1 MNKLY
6 LSWLTQ
12 HLDTNKTNREL
23 VNISEAKGKKPQPK
37 KVKVEAEKQT
47 DDPFLLGS
55 DDGEYQEPKE
65 PKPSKRSEAATKRNV
80 ADRIEAEKNKESG
93 TNPEDLA
100 AALHGIRHASELEQ
114 AIGSPDSVFR
124 SQERQPS
131 KGTGAQYR
139 KTESPEDVIARMMRE
154 GFFGNIA
161 AGAGKLAVK
170 SAAGAGNL
178 AVKSAG
184 LVGRLGSEAAGNL
197 AGQAAGGIAR
207 AGATAVNLADKGIVG
222 AGKLAGQAGKLA
234 GQAGKLAGGEFK
246 AGMGSSLGTAA
257 NTIKS
262 GPIAQKL
269 GNVGGAIKQKVGGA
283 IKVVGGLAKKVS
295 SNPTVRGLASKGVDA
310 IKANINAKL
319 NDNGS
324 KQTGTPVPPD
334 GGAKPAAGGES
345 APSGGGSSS
354 TTNTVGRDQTN
365 SNNTTTNNYGGG
377 GSGSGAAAPQQQAS
391 ELGTASGGDI
401 IRGGAREASGGRVP
415 AISGKPRISMNE
427 ETKPQSNL
435 SRIMEMRNRLSAKY
449 GD

>member
-23 VNISEAKGKKPQPK
+23 VNISEAKSKKPQPK
-37 KVKVEAEKQT
+37 KTQPKKVKAEKQT
-47 DDPFLLGS
+47 DDPFMLGS
-55 DDGEYQEPKE
+55 NDGEEQEPKE
-65 PKPSKRSEAATKRNV
+65 PKPNKRSEAATKRNV
-80 ADRIEAEKNKESG
+80 DDRMEAEKSKELG

-124 SQERQPS
+124 SQEREPS

-139 KTESPEDVIARMMRE
+139 KTESPEDVMARMVRE
-154 GFFGNIA
+154 GFFGKMA
-161 AGAGKLAVK
+161 AGAGKLAM
-170 SAAGAGNL
+170 N
-178 AVKSAG
+178 SAG
-184 LVGRLGSEAAGNL
+184 LAGRLGSEAAGNL
-197 AGQAAGGIAR
+197 AGKAAGGIVR

-222 AGKLAGQAGKLA
+222 AGE
-234 GQAGKLAGGEFK
+234 LAGGEFK
-246 AGMGSSLGTAA
+246 VGMGSSLGTAA
-257 NTIKS
+257 DKIKS
-262 GPIAQKL
+262 GPLAQKL
-269 GNVGGAIKQKVGGA
+269 GGA
-283 IKVVGGLAKKVS
+283 IKVVGGLAKRVS

-319 NDNGS
+319 NDTGS
-324 KQTGTPVPPD
+324 KQTGIPVPPD

-345 APSGGGSSS
+345 APAGGNSSS
-354 TTNTVGRDQTN
+354 NTNTVGRDQTN
-365 SNNTTTNNYGGG
+365 SNNTTTNNYGVGG
-377 GSGSGAAAPQQQAS
+377 AGSGAAAPQQQAS

-415 AISGKPRISMNE
+415 SISGKPRISMNE

>member
-1 MNKLY
+1 MNNLY

-23 VNISEAKGKKPQPK
+23 VNISEAKSKKTQPK
-37 KVKVEAEKQT
+37 KTQPRKVKAEKQT
-47 DDPFLLGS
+47 DDPFMLGS
-55 DDGEYQEPKE
+55 NDGEEQEPKE
-65 PKPSKRSEAATKRNV
+65 PKPNKRSEAATKRNV
-80 ADRIEAEKNKESG
+80 DDRMEAEKSKELG

-124 SQERQPS
+124 SQEREPS

-139 KTESPEDVIARMMRE
+139 KTESPEDVMARMVRE
-154 GFFGNIA
+154 GFFGKMA
-161 AGAGKLAVK
+161 AGAGKLAM
-170 SAAGAGNL
+170 N
-178 AVKSAG
+178 SAG
-184 LVGRLGSEAAGNL
+184 LAGRLGSEAAGNL
-197 AGQAAGGIAR
+197 AGKAAGGIAR

-234 GQAGKLAGGEFK
+234 GGEFK

-257 NTIKS
+257 DKIKS

-269 GNVGGAIKQKVGGA
+269 GGA
-283 IKVVGGLAKKVS
+283 IKVVGGLAKRVS

-310 IKANINAKL
+310 I
-319 NDNGS
+319 
-324 KQTGTPVPPD
+324 TPVPPD
-334 GGAKPAAGGES
+334 GGAKPVAAGAKPAAGGES
-345 APSGGGSSS
+345 APVGGGSSN
-354 TTNTVGRDQTN
+354 TNTVGRDQTN

-377 GSGSGAAAPQQQAS
+377 GAGSGAAAPQQQAS

-401 IRGGAREASGGRVP
+401 IRGGSREASGGRVP
-415 AISGKPRISMNE
+415 AISGRPRISMNE

>member
-1 MNKLY
+1 MNNLY

-23 VNISEAKGKKPQPK
+23 VNISEAKSKKTQPKKTQPK
-37 KVKVEAEKQT
+37 KVKAEKQT
-47 DDPFLLGS
+47 DDPFMLGS
-55 DDGEYQEPKE
+55 NDGEEQEPKE
-65 PKPSKRSEAATKRNV
+65 PKPNKRSEAATKRNV
-80 ADRIEAEKNKESG
+80 DDRMEAEKSKELG

-124 SQERQPS
+124 SQEREPS

-139 KTESPEDVIARMMRE
+139 KTESPEDVMARMVRE
-154 GFFGNIA
+154 GFFGKMA
-161 AGAGKLAVK
+161 AGAGKLAM
-170 SAAGAGNL
+170 N
-178 AVKSAG
+178 SAG
-184 LVGRLGSEAAGNL
+184 LAGRLGSEAAGNL
-197 AGQAAGGIAR
+197 AGKAAGGIAR

-234 GQAGKLAGGEFK
+234 GGEFK

-257 NTIKS
+257 DKIKS

-269 GNVGGAIKQKVGGA
+269 GGA
-283 IKVVGGLAKKVS
+283 IKVVGGLAKRVS

-310 IKANINAKL
+310 IKAKL
-319 NDNGS
+319 NDNDS

-334 GGAKPAAGGES
+334 GGAKPVAAGAKPAAGGES
-345 APSGGGSSS
+345 APAGGGSSN
-354 TTNTVGRDQTN
+354 TNTVGRDQTN

-377 GSGSGAAAPQQQAS
+377 GAGSGAAAPQQQAS

-415 AISGKPRISMNE
+415 AISGRPRISMNE

>member
-37 KVKVEAEKQT
+37 KPQPKKPQPKK
-47 DDPFLLGS
+47 DPIDKILS
-55 DDGEYQEPKE
+55 PDESVDEKE
-65 PKPSKRSEAATKRNV
+65 PKPNKKSEAATKRNV
-80 ADRIEAEKNKESG
+80 NDRIEAEKNKESG

-124 SQERQPS
+124 SQEREPS
-131 KGTGAQYR
+131 RGTGAQYR
-139 KTESPEDVIARMMRE
+139 KTESPEDVMARMMRE
-154 GFFGNIA
+154 GYFGNIA
-161 AGAGKLAVK
+161 AGAGKLAGK
-170 SAAGAGNL
+170 
-178 AVKSAG
+178 
-184 LVGRLGSEAAGNL
+184 
-197 AGQAAGGIAR
+197 AAGGIAK
-207 AGATAVNLADKGIVG
+207 AGAGAVNMADKGIVG
-222 AGKLAGQAGKLA
+222 AGKLAGQAGGA
-234 GQAGKLAGGEFK
+234 FK
-246 AGMGSSLGTAA
+246 TGMGSSLGTAA
-257 NTIKS
+257 DNIKS

-283 IKVVGGLAKKVS
+283 IKVVGGLTKQVS
-295 SNPTVRGLASKGVDA
+295 SNPTVRGLASKGVYA
-310 IKANINAKL
+310 IKAKL

-324 KQTGTPVPPD
+324 QQTGTPVSSA
-334 GGAKPAAGGES
+334 GAKPAAGGES
-345 APSGGGSSS
+345 TPSGGGSSS

-377 GSGSGAAAPQQQAS
+377 AADGKAAPQQQAS
-391 ELGTASGGDI
+391 ELGIASGGDI

-415 AISGKPRISMNE
+415 AITGRPRMSMNE

-449 GD
+449 GIDFY

>member
-47 DDPFLLGS
+47 DD
-55 DDGEYQEPKE
+55 GEDQEPKE

-124 SQERQPS
+124 SQEREPS
-131 KGTGAQYR
+131 RGTGAQYR
-139 KTESPEDVIARMMRE
+139 KTESPEDVMARMMRE
-154 GFFGNIA
+154 GFFGNMA

-262 GPIAQKL
+262 GPLAQKL
-269 GNVGGAIKQKVGGA
+269 GGA

-310 IKANINAKL
+310 IKANISAKM

-334 GGAKPAAGGES
+334 GGAKPAAGVES
-345 APSGGGSSS
+345 APAAAGGNSSS
-354 TTNTVGRDQTN
+354 NTNTVGRDQTN
-365 SNNTTTNNYGGG
+365 SNNTITNNYGGG
-377 GSGSGAAAPQQQAS
+377 GAAGGKAAPQQQAS

>member
-23 VNISEAKGKKPQPK
+23 VNISEAKSKKTQPKKTQPK
-37 KVKVEAEKQT
+37 KVKAEKQT
-47 DDPFLLGS
+47 DDPFMLGS
-55 DDGEYQEPKE
+55 NDGEEQEPKE
-65 PKPSKRSEAATKRNV
+65 PKPNKRSEAATKRNV
-80 ADRIEAEKNKESG
+80 DDRMEAEKSKELG

-124 SQERQPS
+124 SQEREPS

-139 KTESPEDVIARMMRE
+139 KTESPEDVMARMVRE
-154 GFFGNIA
+154 GFFGKMA
-161 AGAGKLAVK
+161 AGAGKLAM
-170 SAAGAGNL
+170 N
-178 AVKSAG
+178 SAG
-184 LVGRLGSEAAGNL
+184 LAGRLGSEAAGNL
-197 AGQAAGGIAR
+197 AGKAAGGIAR

-234 GQAGKLAGGEFK
+234 GGEFK

-257 NTIKS
+257 DKIKS

-269 GNVGGAIKQKVGGA
+269 GGA
-283 IKVVGGLAKKVS
+283 IKVVGGLAKRVS

-310 IKANINAKL
+310 I
-319 NDNGS
+319 
-324 KQTGTPVPPD
+324 TPVPPS
-334 GGAKPAAGGES
+334 GGAKPVAAGAKPAAGGES
-345 APSGGGSSS
+345 APAGGGSSN
-354 TTNTVGRDQTN
+354 TKTVGRDQTN

-377 GSGSGAAAPQQQAS
+377 GAGSGAAAPQQQAS

-401 IRGGAREASGGRVP
+401 IRGGSREASGGRVP
-415 AISGKPRISMNE
+415 AISGRPRISMNE

>member
-23 VNISEAKGKKPQPK
+23 VNISEAKSKKPQPK
-37 KVKVEAEKQT
+37 KDPIDTILSPDKSADEK
-47 DDPFLLGS
+47 
-55 DDGEYQEPKE
+55 EKEQE
-65 PKPSKRSEAATKRNV
+65 PSKRSVAARKRYV
-80 ADRIEAEKNKESG
+80 DQKIEAEKNKESG

-124 SQERQPS
+124 SQEREPS

-139 KTESPEDVIARMMRE
+139 KTESPEDVMARMVRE
-154 GFFGNIA
+154 GFFGNMA

-234 GQAGKLAGGEFK
+234 GQAGKLAGGKFK

-257 NTIKS
+257 DKIKS
-262 GPIAQKL
+262 GPLAKKL
-269 GNVGGAIKQKVGGA
+269 GGA

-310 IKANINAKL
+310 IKANINAKM

-334 GGAKPAAGGES
+334 GGAKPVAAGAKPAAGGES
-345 APSGGGSSS
+345 APAGGNSSS
-354 TTNTVGRDQTN
+354 NTNTVGRDQTN

-377 GSGSGAAAPQQQAS
+377 AAGGKAAPQQQAS

>member
-23 VNISEAKGKKPQPK
+23 VNISEAKSKKPQPK
-37 KVKVEAEKQT
+37 KAEKPT
-47 DDPFLLGS
+47 ES
-55 DDGEYQEPKE
+55 DDGEEQEPKE
-65 PKPSKRSEAATKRNV
+65 PKPNKRSEAATKRNV
-80 ADRIEAEKNKESG
+80 DDRMEAEKSKELG

-124 SQERQPS
+124 SQEREPS
-131 KGTGAQYR
+131 RGTGAQYR
-139 KTESPEDVIARMMRE
+139 KTESPEDVMARMVRE
-154 GFFGNIA
+154 GFFGNM
-161 AGAGKLAVK
+161 
-170 SAAGAGNL
+170 AAGAGNL
-178 AVKSAG
+178 AGK
-184 LVGRLGSEAAGNL
+184 
-197 AGQAAGGIAR
+197 AAGGIAR
-207 AGATAVNLADKGIVG
+207 AGATAVNMADKGIVG
-222 AGKLAGQAGKLA
+222 AGKLAGQAGE
-234 GQAGKLAGGEFK
+234 LAGGEFK
-246 AGMGSSLGTAA
+246 VGMGSSLGTAA
-257 NTIKS
+257 DKIKS
-262 GPIAQKL
+262 GPLAQKL
-269 GNVGGAIKQKVGGA
+269 GGA
-283 IKVVGGLAKKVS
+283 IKVVGGLAKRVS

-319 NDNGS
+319 NDTGS
-324 KQTGTPVPPD
+324 KQTGIPVPPD

-345 APSGGGSSS
+345 APAGGNSSS
-354 TTNTVGRDQTN
+354 NTNTVGRDQTN
-365 SNNTTTNNYGGG
+365 SNNTTTNNYGVGG
-377 GSGSGAAAPQQQAS
+377 AGSGAAAPQQQAS

-415 AISGKPRISMNE
+415 SISGKPRISMNE

>member
-1 MNKLY
+1 MNNLY

-23 VNISEAKGKKPQPK
+23 VNISEAKSKKPQPK

-47 DDPFLLGS
+47 DD
-55 DDGEYQEPKE
+55 GEDQEPKSN
-65 PKPSKRSEAATKRNV
+65 KKSEAAMKRNID
-80 ADRIEAEKNKESG
+80 ARIEAEKNKKLG

-124 SQERQPS
+124 SQEREPS

-139 KTESPEDVIARMMRE
+139 KTESPEDVMARMMRE
-154 GFFGNIA
+154 GFFGNM
-161 AGAGKLAVK
+161 
-170 SAAGAGNL
+170 AAGAGNL
-178 AVKSAG
+178 AGK
-184 LVGRLGSEAAGNL
+184 
-197 AGQAAGGIAR
+197 AAGGIAK
-207 AGATAVNLADKGIVG
+207 AGAGAINMADKGIVG
-222 AGKLAGQAGKLA
+222 AGKLAGQAGGA
-234 GQAGKLAGGEFK
+234 FK
-246 AGMGSSLGTAA
+246 TGMGSSLGTAA
-257 NTIKS
+257 DKIKS

-269 GNVGGAIKQKVGGA
+269 GNVGGAIKGKVGGA
-283 IKVVGGLAKKVS
+283 IKVVGGLTKQVS

-310 IKANINAKL
+310 IKAKL

-324 KQTGTPVPPD
+324 KQTGAPVPPD
-334 GGAKPAAGGES
+334 GGAKPVAAGAKPAAGGES
-345 APSGGGSSS
+345 APTGGSSS
-354 TTNTVGRDQTN
+354 TTNTVGRDQNN

-377 GSGSGAAAPQQQAS
+377 GAGSGAAAAQPQAS
-391 ELGTASGGDI
+391 ELGTHSGDHVI
-401 IRGGAREASGGRVP
+401 KGGAREASGGRVP
-415 AISGKPRISMNE
+415 SIRPRISMNE

>member
-23 VNISEAKGKKPQPK
+23 VNISEAKSKKTQKKPQPK
-37 KVKVEAEKQT
+37 KDPIDKILSPDESANEK
-47 DDPFLLGS
+47 
-55 DDGEYQEPKE
+55 EQE
-65 PKPSKRSEAATKRNV
+65 PSKRSVAATKRYV
-80 ADRIEAEKNKESG
+80 DQKIKAEKNKEAG

-114 AIGSPDSVFR
+114 AIGAPDSVFR
-124 SQERQPS
+124 SQEREPS

-139 KTESPEDVIARMMRE
+139 KTESPEDVMARMMRE
-154 GFFGNIA
+154 GFFGKMA
-161 AGAGKLAVK
+161 AGAGKLAM
-170 SAAGAGNL
+170 N
-178 AVKSAG
+178 SAG
-184 LVGRLGSEAAGNL
+184 LAGRLGSEAAGNL

-234 GQAGKLAGGEFK
+234 GGEFK
-246 AGMGSSLGTAA
+246 AGMGGSLGTAA
-257 NTIKS
+257 DKIKS
-262 GPIAQKL
+262 GPIAKKL
-269 GNVGGAIKQKVGGA
+269 GGA
-283 IKVVGGLAKKVS
+283 IKVVGGLAKRVS

-334 GGAKPAAGGES
+334 GGAKPVAAGAKPAAGGES
-345 APSGGGSSS
+345 APAGGGSSN
-354 TTNTVGRDQTN
+354 TNTVGRDQTN

-377 GSGSGAAAPQQQAS
+377 GAGSGAAAPQQQAS
-391 ELGTASGGDI
+391 ELGTHSGDHVI
-401 IRGGAREASGGRVP
+401 KGGAREASGGRVP
-415 AISGKPRISMNE
+415 AISGRPRISMNE

>member
-23 VNISEAKGKKPQPK
+23 VNISEAKSKKPQPK
-37 KVKVEAEKQT
+37 KTQPKKVKAEKQT
-47 DDPFLLGS
+47 DDPFMLGS
-55 DDGEYQEPKE
+55 NDGEEQEPKE
-65 PKPSKRSEAATKRNV
+65 PKPNKRSEAATKRNV
-80 ADRIEAEKNKESG
+80 DDRMEAEKSKELG

-124 SQERQPS
+124 SQEREPS

-139 KTESPEDVIARMMRE
+139 KTESPEDVMARMVRE
-154 GFFGNIA
+154 GFFGNMA
-161 AGAGKLAVK
+161 AGAGK
-170 SAAGAGNL
+170 L

-257 NTIKS
+257 DKIKS

-269 GNVGGAIKQKVGGA
+269 GGA
-283 IKVVGGLAKKVS
+283 IKVVGGLAKRVS

-319 NDNGS
+319 NDTGS
-324 KQTGTPVPPD
+324 KQTGIPVPPD

-345 APSGGGSSS
+345 APAGGGSSN
-354 TTNTVGRDQTN
+354 TNTVGRDQTN
-365 SNNTTTNNYGGG
+365 SNNTTTNNYGVGG
-377 GSGSGAAAPQQQAS
+377 AGSGAAAPQQQAS

-415 AISGKPRISMNE
+415 AISGRPRISMNE

>member
-1 MNKLY
+1 MNNLY

-23 VNISEAKGKKPQPK
+23 VNISEAKSKKTQPKKTQPK
-37 KVKVEAEKQT
+37 KVKAEKQT
-47 DDPFLLGS
+47 DDPFMLGS
-55 DDGEYQEPKE
+55 NDGEEQEPKE
-65 PKPSKRSEAATKRNV
+65 PKPNKRSEAATKRNV
-80 ADRIEAEKNKESG
+80 DDRMEAEKSKELG

-124 SQERQPS
+124 SQEREPS

-139 KTESPEDVIARMMRE
+139 KTESPEDVMARMVRE
-154 GFFGNIA
+154 GFFGKMA
-161 AGAGKLAVK
+161 AGAGKLAM
-170 SAAGAGNL
+170 N
-178 AVKSAG
+178 SAG
-184 LVGRLGSEAAGNL
+184 LAGRLGSEAAGNL
-197 AGQAAGGIAR
+197 AGKAAGGIAR

-234 GQAGKLAGGEFK
+234 GGEFK

-257 NTIKS
+257 DKIKS

-269 GNVGGAIKQKVGGA
+269 GGA
-283 IKVVGGLAKKVS
+283 IKVVGGLAKRVS

-310 IKANINAKL
+310 I
-319 NDNGS
+319 
-324 KQTGTPVPPD
+324 TPVPPS
-334 GGAKPAAGGES
+334 GGAKPVAAGAKPAAGGES
-345 APSGGGSSS
+345 APVGGGSSN
-354 TTNTVGRDQTN
+354 TNTVGRDQTN

-377 GSGSGAAAPQQQAS
+377 GAGSGAAAPQQQAS

-415 AISGKPRISMNE
+415 AISGRPRISMNE